1 MSIAENIVTWGELP
15 PNKRGIGGA
24 LKVRRRMQREALK
37 SNPGKWG
44 LLDIY
49 EKQGSAASAAA
60 TLKRNGFEAATREND
75 GGQYGLWAR
84 WTGENKES

>member
-15 PNKRGIGGA
+15 PNKRGTGGA
-24 LKVRRRMQREALK
+24 LKARRRMQMEALK

-49 EKQGSAASAAA
+49 EKQGNASPGAGA
-60 TLKRNGFEAATREND
+60 LKRNGFEAATRKND
-75 GGQYGLWAR
+75 DGQYGLWAR
-84 WTGENKES
+84 WTGENEEN